1 VVTNGLTVIC
11 GPEHLILFPYIFSTI
26 GPPKTWVAKFETD
39 PDADALGAAVLEV
52 LAKAG
57 LLIKLIA
64 RI

>member
-1 VVTNGLTVIC
+1 MTKGLTVIC

-52 LAKAG
+52 LANTG
-57 LLIKLIA
+57 LPNRLIA
-64 RI
+64 RK